1 MTIWTK
7 LGLTVVGLA
16 LLGGAYATW
25 QDRQRAIGRLEAQL
39 VTVTA
44 EKKLL
49 LARADSLAR
58 AYRIDTVRL
67 TTYRLRLDTL
77 NTTVEL
83 WKTDTIRVLEYVA
96 AADSVVKSCYNALS
110 TCDARV
116 GAISGALAASET
128 ANRALRR
135 LVPPPS
141 AAWRHRAAGAVAGV
155 AIYALLDKLVP

>member
-1 MTIWTK
+1 MTLGSK
-7 LGLTVVGLA
+7 LALTVCALI

-67 TTYRLRLDTL
+67 TKFKPVFDTL
-77 NTTVEL
+77 KIDVDRWKYDTVKVTEF
-83 WKTDTIRVLEYVA
+83 VA
-96 AADSVVKSCYNALS
+96 LADSTVKACSAALS
-110 TCDARV
+110 TCEARV

-128 ANRALRR
+128 ANQALRR
-135 LVPPPS
+135 LLPPPS
-141 AAWRHRAAGAVAGV
+141 AAWRHRAAGAIAGV
-155 AIYALLDKLVP
+155 ALYALLDKLVP